1 MERTDGDLSFPKEFV
16 FGAAAA
22 AYQIEGA
29 PQEDGKGPS
38 IWDAFTHRR
47 GRVRT
52 GETGDVACDHYHRFR
67 EDVGLMAELGLD
79 AYRGS
84 ISWPRIY
91 PEGRGR
97 ANQAGLDFYSR
108 LTDALLAAG
117 IEPYFTLF
125 HWDLPDR
132 LQRERRGFRS
142 RETASLFADFA
153 ETVVRSLGD
162 RVRRWITLNEPWEFA
177 FFGHVLGEHAP
188 GLKSP
193 LAYLPVMHN
202 LLLAHGLA
210 LERIRA
216 VSPASEVGIALSYT
230 PIFPATESDRDVWS
244 AEVANAFMNHI
255 TLAPILKG
263 RYPELIAKRM
273 RLLFPRI
280 EPDDLAVI
288 SRPLDFV
295 GINYYSRERASY
307 RWYVPFLKT
316 WITGGEAAVRDPADG
331 GAKRS
336 ADPVER
342 TAMGWEIWPEGF
354 DHILTILR
362 EDYGNP
368 PVYVTE
374 NGAAFEDIP
383 VEGRVH
389 DPRRVSFLADYLAAL
404 AGCLA
409 AGSDLRGYFLW
420 SLMDNF
426 EWSYGTTKRFG
437 IVYVDYPSQRRI
449 IKDSG
454 LWYRDLI
461 RRSKG
466 GSAHAHR

>member
-1 MERTDGDLSFPKEFV
+1 MDQPDGGLDFPKGFV
-16 FGAAAA
+16 FGAATA

-29 PQEDGKGPS
+29 AAEDGKGPS
-38 IWDAFTHRR
+38 IWDTFTHRP
-47 GRVRT
+47 GGVRT

-67 EDVGLMAELGLD
+67 EDVRLMSELGLD

-91 PEGRGR
+91 PEGSGR
-97 ANQAGLDFYSR
+97 VNQAGLDFYSR

-117 IEPYFTLF
+117 IVPFFTLF

-142 RETASLFADFA
+142 RETASLFADYV

-162 RVRRWITLNEPWEFA
+162 RVRHWITVNEPWEFA

-188 GLKSP
+188 GVRSP

-216 VSPASEVGIALSYT
+216 ISPASKVGIALSYT
-230 PIFPATESDRDVWS
+230 PIFPATESGRDAWS
-244 AEVANAFMNHI
+244 AGVANAFMNHI

-263 RYPELIAKRM
+263 RYPEIIMKRM
-273 RLLFPRI
+273 RLLLPRI
-280 EPDDLAVI
+280 MRGDLDAI
-288 SRPLDFV
+288 SRSVDFV

-316 WITGGEAAVRDPADG
+316 WVTRGTEAAREPAAAG
-331 GAKRS
+331 PLAEG
-336 ADPVER
+336 VER
-342 TAMGWEIWPEGF
+342 TAMGWEVWPEGF
-354 DHILTILR
+354 SHILRVLR

-368 PVYVTE
+368 PVYITE
-374 NGAAFEDIP
+374 NGAAFEDRL
-383 VEGRVH
+383 VEGSVH
-389 DPRRVSFLADYLAAL
+389 DGRRVSFLAGYLAAL
-404 AGCLA
+404 AGSLA
-409 AGSDLRGYFLW
+409 EGSDVRGYFVW
-420 SLMDNF
+420 SLLDNF
-426 EWSYGTTKRFG
+426 EWSYGTGKRFG
-437 IVYVDYPSQRRI
+437 IVYVDFDGQRRI

-461 RRSKG
+461 RRSKRG
-466 GSAHAHR
+466 GVHAER